1 MEPHILAPLRHRSFF
16 SLLDLNHA
24 IREQLEILNNRPLQK
39 LQISRKTLF
48 ETLDRP
54 ALKPP
59 PIYPYLYVDWKT
71 AQVNIDY
78 HVEVDHHYYSVP
90 YQLVHESLDVRLTET
105 SVEILF
111 KSRRVASHLRSY
123 QKGKHT
129 TCREHMPKAHQKY
142 LEWSPS
148 RFIRWATHIGPQT
161 QNLVTF
167 ILENRPHPEQGY
179 RSCLGLL
186 RLGKIYSP
194 ERLEAACARAL
205 EMKAH
210 SYKNVESI
218 LKNGLD
224 QQPLSPVKPLCLS
237 SNMPICEENNT
248 TSEWRNR

>member
-1 MEPHILAPLRHRSFF
+1 
-16 SLLDLNHA
+16 
-24 IREQLEILNNRPLQK
+24 
-39 LQISRKTLF
+39 LF

-54 ALKPP
+54 ALKPL

-78 HVEVDHHYYSVP
+78 HVEVDHHYYSAP

-105 SVEILF
+105 TVEILF
-111 KSRRVASHLRSY
+111 KSRRVVSHLRSY

-129 TCREHMPKAHQKY
+129 TCRQHMPKAHQQY

-148 RFIRWATHIGPQT
+148 RFIRWAAQIGPQT
-161 QNLVTF
+161 QNLVTL

-179 RSCLGLL
+179 RSCLGFL
-186 RLGKIYSP
+186 RLGKVYSP

-218 LKNGLD
+218 LKNELD
-224 QQPLSPVKPLCLS
+224 QQPLTPCQTPLPLFEHA
-237 SNMPICEENNT
+237 NL
-248 TSEWRNR
+248 RGKQYYQ